1 MLLRVGVI
9 MVAVALALAAGVT
22 AMVAL
27 RAEEPAPAN
36 APTEP
41 LAVETKAQENKPD
54 LGQKLEIDDEPD
66 EKPEIDGGPREKPN
80 KETPKTRSRPAEK
93 PPEKLPS
100 EQREAKTLPV
110 SVEGWPRPSRQQVA
124 AANRPRYYQPQQGS
138 QLSLTVQKIGLHDA
152 PVINSYSLEALDR
165 GVMHLP
171 QTPMPWDERRQKNVY
186 LAGHRLGWPGT
197 GSHMVFYNLDKLKKG
212 DSVVLEDGS
221 RNAYEYEVS
230 EVFVAEPGAEWV
242 VDPVRGRDMVTL
254 QTCTYPDLKNRLI
267 IRADRA

>member
-9 MVAVALALAAGVT
+9 MVVVALVLAAGAT
-22 AMVAL
+22 AMVIL

-36 APTEP
+36 TPTEP

-54 LGQKLEIDDEPD
+54 LGKKLEIDDEPD
-66 EKPEIDGGPREKPN
+66 EKPEIDHKPREKP
-80 KETPKTRSRPAEK
+80 KTDSRPAEK
-93 PPEKLPS
+93 APKKLPS

-110 SVEGWPRPSRQQVA
+110 SVEDWPRPSRQQVA
-124 AANRPRYYQPQQGS
+124 AANRPRHYQPQQGS
-138 QLSLTVQKIGLHDA
+138 QLSLTVQKLGLYDA

-197 GSHMVFYNLDKLKKG
+197 GSHMVFFNLDKLKKG
-212 DSVVLEDGS
+212 DSVVLEDDSG
-221 RNAYEYEVS
+221 NAYGYKVS
-230 EVFVAEPGAEWV
+230 EVFVVDPNDDWA
-242 VDPVRGRDMVTL
+242 VDPVRNRDMVTL

-267 IRADRA
+267 VRADRV